1 MIDCWLLNYSVIIG
15 IFIQIHR
22 REKPIDKKGGYNI
35 SYIMYSG
42 ENLIGSPTMQNIFCC
57 NIKLIFF
64 QILSF
69 LKYKTLFVR
78 SNFSINS

>member
-35 SYIMYSG
+35 SYIMYNG
-42 ENLIGSPTMQNIFCC
+42 EN
-57 NIKLIFF
+57 
-64 QILSF
+64 
-69 LKYKTLFVR
+69 
-78 SNFSINS
+78 